1 MRERLALYLVDPDT
15 GSPPPDTPHGW
26 LYRLTVQRMRLG
38 LSVREVARIMGT
50 SAGYL
55 SNVENG
61 SKSPTVRLL
70 ARYRAALVGTLDEAL
85 RLGAVLDD
93 PDHGSARVGRLWLRA
108 IRAELAG
115 LPALAQG
122 VSA

>member
-1 MRERLALYLVDPDT
+1 MRERLSLYLVDPDL
-15 GSPPPDTPHGW
+15 GAPPDDTIHGW
-26 LYRLTVQRMRLG
+26 IYRLAVQRLRLG
-38 LSVREVARIMGT
+38 LSVRELARIMGT
-50 SAGYL
+50 SAGHL

-61 SKSPTVRLL
+61 SKEPTRGFLSRYRSALL
-70 ARYRAALVGTLDEAL
+70 AILDETLAIGATLDEAE
-85 RLGAVLDD
+85 
-93 PDHGSARVGRLWLRA
+93 HGSARVGRLWLRA